1 MTESEKIIELERYVA
16 DLEKQLDDLNGEVVR
31 LAKVTAKLE
40 REYHD
45 FKDSVNT
52 SIVKPLSEE
61 TPPPHY

>member
-1 MTESEKIIELERYVA
+1 MTDTDKIIELERYIA
-16 DLEKQLDDLNGEVVR
+16 DLEKQLDDLNDEVVR
-31 LAKVTAKLE
+31 LAKLTAKLE

-45 FKDSVNT
+45 LKDSVNM

>member
-31 LAKVTAKLE
+31 LAKLVAKLE

-45 FKDSVNT
+45 LKDSVNT
-52 SIVKPLSEE
+52 SIVKPLSVD
-61 TPPPHY
+61 TPQPHY

>member
-1 MTESEKIIELERYVA
+1 MTESDKIVDLERYVA
-16 DLEKQLDDLNGEVVR
+16 NLEKQLDDLNDEDVR
-31 LAKVTAKLE
+31 VAKLTAKLE

-45 FKDSVNT
+45 LKDSVDT

>member
-1 MTESEKIIELERYVA
+1 MTDADKIVDLERYVA
-16 DLEKQLDDLNGEVVR
+16 DLEKQLDDLNDEVVR
-31 LAKVTAKLE
+31 LARVTAKLE

-45 FKDSVNT
+45 LKESVDT

>member
-1 MTESEKIIELERYVA
+1 MTESEKIIELERYIA

-31 LAKVTAKLE
+31 LAKITAKLE

-45 FKDSVNT
+45 LKDSVNT